1 VNEFVFGLAP
11 YRILRPEIP
20 ASHHFLFREEW
31 GGEAGCDRLVELL
44 TDDQHLFAA
53 INWLARDPSREVQT
67 ASTGRTAAE
76 LVDLLGVESAREAAV
91 GLVLFRAFRM
101 GRSPKFNYDE
111 FWTRALARGLAARR
125 IASMLQGSPVPA
137 FLSSFFSE
145 FGQVVLAASNP
156 EGYGGLLRGEND
168 EALIARERGLFGI
181 DRNTAG
187 WVVLRDAGI
196 SRAVFGPLLAKSRD
210 IRSNGQPPVKL
221 ASWAQKNFNVGN
233 LLGDIIV
240 ANGPERADIWRE
252 FVALRKELELGRD
265 VLNALGDLIVNDWWD
280 WGDLLSVPTRTLP
293 GFSELSDWNERN
305 IEPVRFNPTGG
316 RPLIAR
322 TNEHGLDILFVE
334 DNAVVREGTKR
345 LLERAGHQIRTAG
358 DGREALEILR
368 QSPPQVVLS
377 DWHMPNMDGLELCA
391 HLRRTELGKR
401 TFFILFTGEDDED
414 RIVTAY
420 QAGINDFIAKRSPS
434 AILLARITAAHN
446 FLAQWKQ
453 VDEDRRIIRAHCEHS
468 RRQAAR
474 MKEDSLTDA
483 LTGLPNRRFA
493 MDRLRDEWA
502 RSERAGQT
510 MSVVMI
516 DIDHFKRVND
526 DHGHDVGDFVLQEVA
541 EIFRSVTR
549 RNEAACRIGGEEF
562 LIICSDAD
570 LAAAASCGERV
581 RSAIEAHHISFA
593 DFDRNVTI
601 SVGVAQRQESL
612 ADTNEL
618 FKAADEAIYQ
628 AKETGRNRVVLWP
641 SLKRAL
647 FVGDRLAG

>member
-1 VNEFVFGLAP
+1 MNEFVFGLTP

-20 ASHHFLFREEW
+20 ASHRFLFRGEW
-31 GGEAGCDRLVELL
+31 AGEASREALVALL
-44 TDDQHLFAA
+44 MEDEHLFAA
-53 INWLARDPSREVQT
+53 LNWLARDPSREVQT
-67 ASTGRTAAE
+67 APTDHSILE
-76 LVDLLGVESAREAAV
+76 LIELLGVESAREAAV

-101 GRSPKFNYDE
+101 GRSHEFNYDE

-125 IASMLQGSPVPA
+125 LAGMLRGSAVPA

-145 FGQVVLAASNP
+145 FGQVVLAASDP
-156 EGYGGLLRGEND
+156 ARYGELLRAE
-168 EALIARERGLFGI
+168 EPETLAARERGAFGI
-181 DRNTAG
+181 DRDTTG

-196 SRAVFGPLLAKSRD
+196 SRAVFAPLLAASRAERTGGTSSAWMTD
-210 IRSNGQPPVKL
+210 
-221 ASWAQKNFNVGN
+221 WAQKNFDVGN
-233 LLGDIIV
+233 LIGDII
-240 ANGPERADIWRE
+240 AATGPGRADLWRE

-280 WGDLLSVPTRTLP
+280 WGDLLSIPTRTLP
-293 GFSELSDWNERN
+293 GFSELSDWNERG

-322 TNEHGLDILFVE
+322 SNEHGLDVLLVE
-334 DNAVVREGTKR
+334 DNPVYRVGTER
-345 LLERAGHQIRTAG
+345 LLQRAGHQVRTAG

-377 DWHMPNMDGLELCA
+377 DWHMPNMDGLELCS

-401 TFFILFTGEDDED
+401 TFFILFTSEEDEE
-414 RIVTAY
+414 RIVQAY
-420 QAGINDFIAKRSPS
+420 QAGINDFIAKGS
-434 AILLARITAAHN
+434 APAIVLARINAARN

-493 MDRLRDEWA
+493 MERLRDEWA
-502 RSERAGQT
+502 RAERSGQP

-516 DIDHFKRVND
+516 DVDHFKKVND

-541 EIFRSVTR
+541 QVLRSETR
-549 RNEAACRIGGEEF
+549 LNEAACRIGGEEF
-562 LIICSDAD
+562 LVICSDAD
-570 LAAAASCGERV
+570 LASAASCAERV
-581 RSAIEAHHISFA
+581 RRAIEAHQVIFA

-601 SVGVAQRQESL
+601 SVGVAQRNGKLS
-612 ADTNEL
+612 DTSEL
-618 FKAADEAIYQ
+618 FKAADEAIYK

-641 SLKRAL
+641 SLERAR